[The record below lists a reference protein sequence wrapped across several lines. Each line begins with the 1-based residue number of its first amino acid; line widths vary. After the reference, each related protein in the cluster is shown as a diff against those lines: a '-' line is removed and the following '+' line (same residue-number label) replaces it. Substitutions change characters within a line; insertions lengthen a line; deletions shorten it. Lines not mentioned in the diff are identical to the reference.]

1 MHTYADSLPSTALG
15 LPARSSAGLPT
26 RKTSSKPANALP
38 GAGALPGALPG
49 STPTKPSAAPT
60 SIQERK
66 EESLPAAKPV
76 ASNENGALPGALPG
90 SAPKPALSRFE
101 RFQPKSV
108 SANENGALPASKVE
122 ALPAP
127 KTVTTPAPVSMPGL
141 PVLPSARSEAE
152 VSVEEASV
160 EEAQVAPIEAPKVET
175 QAPKAKAPRATKSN
189 TTKSKKKNP
198 GFRMNDGRDR
208 KILHLFAKHEILL
221 PYHLGY
227 EFRSEGQTLEQAVH
241 SITQRLR
248 QMMKDGLLLRDDENY
263 PAVWRISN
271 KGLNAID
278 KPADAPTVFPAVSRR
293 SHLLKIATITIL
305 FGKEHDPELNVRYVY
320 DSETKDWK
328 QILTDAPKLV
338 VTEKQFTDAAKVFD
352 PAAVKQTW
360 ANDVAEFID
369 TPGFPATP
377 AGNRISDIEAYY
389 ASCSPEQLED
399 IKQKTGEWELTQRS
413 KMIAAWKHGREGDGY
428 FHLINHQGKN
438 WGKAHRPDAWICLP
452 NIVDENGVVRGGD
465 FAIEV
470 EHSRKS
476 DLKEQ
481 SRILM
486 QLWDHPKADGC
497 IYYVKKGSPA
507 RRMIERAIKDIKN
520 RKWEPKAPGKKP
532 IDEYFILMEQPYLNK
547 HLHAGGLWG

>member
-1 MHTYADSLPSTALG
+1 
-15 LPARSSAGLPT
+15 
-26 RKTSSKPANALP
+26 
-38 GAGALPGALPG
+38 
-49 STPTKPSAAPT
+49 
-60 SIQERK
+60 
-66 EESLPAAKPV
+66 
-76 ASNENGALPGALPG
+76 
-90 SAPKPALSRFE
+90 
-101 RFQPKSV
+101 
-108 SANENGALPASKVE
+108 
-122 ALPAP
+122 
-127 KTVTTPAPVSMPGL
+127 MPGL
-141 PVLPSARSEAE
+141 PVLPSAPSEAE

-160 EEAQVAPIEAPKVET
+160 EEAQVTPAVDSVAVAPKVVT
-175 QAPKAKAPRATKSN
+175 KTPKAKAPRATKSN

-227 EFRSEGQTLEQAVH
+227 EFCSEGQTLEQAVH

-305 FGKEHDPELNVRYVY
+305 FGKEHDPAFDVRGGVL
-320 DSETKDWK
+320 SE
-328 QILTDAPKLV
+328 APKLV
-338 VTEKQFTDAAKVFD
+338 VTEKQFTDAAKLFD

-360 ANDVAEFID
+360 AHDVAEFID
-369 TPGFPATP
+369 TPGFPVTP
-377 AGNRISDIEAYY
+377 LGNRISDIEAGL
-389 ASCSPEQLED
+389 SSLSPESLAAR
-399 IKQKTGEWELTQRS
+399 KVKLAEWELEQRPA
-413 KMIAAWKHGREGDGY
+413 MIATWKHGREGDGY

-452 NIVDENGVVRGGD
+452 NIVDGNGVVRGGD

-486 QLWDHPKADGC
+486 MLWDHPKADGC